1 LKPVDVKKQ
10 LSGEV
15 RSLSLFCRGRCFRRM
30 RHRRFCSGRC
40 FFKRLFPAGEK
51 RRARGVVFQVAD
63 DGQIAKHEF
72 VEFKL
77 ALNGV
82 DDAAFAF
89 IEEQAVV
96 AESFLSD
103 LVSERPFSPDVD
115 FFENSVLLQELLN
128 LGLLFAEHLVGL
140 RSVKNDNRFVG
151 SFHYGTSSGRVS
163 ALTPCRRVRAGL

>member
-1 LKPVDVKKQ
+1 M
-10 LSGEV
+10 
-15 RSLSLFCRGRCFRRM
+15 RSCRFSRSCSFFN
-30 RHRRFCSGRC
+30 RFFSPC
-40 FFKRLFPAGEK
+40 EK
-51 RRARGVVFQVAD
+51 RGARSVIFQVAD
-63 DGQIAKHEF
+63 NRQITQNAL
-72 VEFKL
+72 VELHL
-77 ALNGV
+77 AFEGADNI
-82 DDAAFAF
+82 AFAF